1 MVVENMVVES
11 EAVSVPVLD
20 VQYFAAEGKSPAHEI
35 EDVVTVSSSPRRL
48 SQVRVSDLISAE
60 LSASQLVSFLHHPF
74 LFC

>member
-1 MVVENMVVES
+1 MVVES
-11 EAVSVPVLD
+11 EGVSVPVLD
-20 VQYFAAEGKSPAHEI
+20 VQYFAHEI